1 RATGLGSRRD
11 PRPGAAAGGAAAA
24 ARARA
29 ARRRRARQ
37 LRVRLA
43 AAPAAA
49 SRRGPVAGPLAAVR
63 PGRPLGRPLGRRG
76 GRRLGGSR
84 LGGRC
89 RGGSRLRG
97 GRLGGSGLGAIHLHV
112 ISGRLPHPPHAALPL
127 RLAAAAAAAAAARRR
142 VGRAGPARRA
152 GSRRR
157 RRAAAGRGRG
167 ADRRVGGVDGLRV
180 LHCPP
185 LAADGARVPHPEDV
199 APRLAQLG
207 GDARGKGWARLQRR
221 APPALVRRHLL
232 PEQPDPPLP
241 RLLLAARRHVRVARH
256 EKLAALPAAA
266 GQREQQQRARRTA
279 AAARSHAAGV
289 GVRHHHLC
297 LAQQPL
303 NRLGRRAGLDEPARR
318 DEVLHLSA
326 HLCDAQEIISLRRRG
341 RQRARG

>member
-1 RATGLGSRRD
+1 MAPLCKKDDVSGGGEAGEEIGDAFQLRGGEDIGVPVCYPQLAGQASHPLGADAARSRGRARARARAAAAAAAAAAGRATGLGGRRG
-11 PRPGAAAGGAAAA
+11 PRPCAAAAAA

-29 ARRRRARQ
+29 ARRRRART
-37 LRVRLA
+37 LRVCPA

-49 SRRGPVAGPLAAVR
+49 GRRGPVAGPLAAVR

-76 GRRLGGSR
+76 GRRLRGGR

-89 RGGSRLRG
+89 RGGSRL
-97 GRLGGSGLGAIHLHV
+97 GAIHLHV
-112 ISGRLPHPPHAALPL
+112 ISGLLPHPPHAALPL
-127 RLAAAAAAAAAARRR
+127 RLAAAAAAAAARRR

-207 GDARGKGWARLQRR
+207 GEARGKGRARAQRR

-232 PEQPDPPLP
+232 PEQPDLPLP
-241 RLLLAARRHVRVARH
+241 CLLLVARRHVRVARL

-266 GQREQQQRARRTA
+266 GQREQQQ
-279 AAARSHAAGV
+279 
-289 GVRHHHLC
+289 
-297 LAQQPL
+297 L
-303 NRLGRRAGLDEPARR
+303 NRLVLAR
-318 DEVLHLSA
+318 
-326 HLCDAQEIISLRRRG
+326 
-341 RQRARG
+341 